1 MTAFSSFFKEDFLKE
16 KVSET
21 RSDFHQAR
29 TEYELAMRREI
40 LHRVNHCPCCFDGI
54 FENVKA
60 QIREEALQNNF
71 EPDVMEVLNRMSLTP
86 VAAEEGEEEDGTR
99 DVIEQSIH

>member
-16 KVSET
+16 KVNET

-40 LHRVNHCPCCFDGI
+40 LHRVNHCPCCFDGF

-86 VAAEEGEEEDGTR
+86 VVTEEEDETG
-99 DVIEQSIH
+99 DQIGESIH

>member
-40 LHRVNHCPCCFDGI
+40 LHRVNHCPCCFDGF

-60 QIREEALQNNF
+60 QIREETLQNNF

-86 VAAEEGEEEDGTR
+86 VVTNEEDETG
-99 DVIEQSIH
+99 DPIGKPIH

>member
-1 MTAFSSFFKEDFLKE
+1 MTASSSFFKEDFLKE
-16 KVSET
+16 KVSEA

-40 LHRVNHCPCCFDGI
+40 LHGVNHCPRCFDGF

-71 EPDVMEVLNRMSLTP
+71 EPDVMDVLNRMSLMLVGT
-86 VAAEEGEEEDGTR
+86 EEEDENKTGNVTGKL
-99 DVIEQSIH
+99 IH

>member
-40 LHRVNHCPCCFDGI
+40 LHRVNHCPCCFDGF

-60 QIREEALQNNF
+60 RIREEALQNNF

-86 VAAEEGEEEDGTR
+86 VVTEGDDETGDPIGEP
-99 DVIEQSIH
+99 IH

>member
-40 LHRVNHCPCCFDGI
+40 LHRVNHCPCCFDGF

-60 QIREEALQNNF
+60 RIREEALQNNF

-86 VAAEEGEEEDGTR
+86 VVTEGDDETGDPIGE
-99 DVIEQSIH
+99 SIH

>member
-40 LHRVNHCPCCFDGI
+40 LNRVNHCPCCFDG
-54 FENVKA
+54 FFDDVKA
-60 QIREEALQNNF
+60 RIRQEALQNNF
-71 EPDVMEVLNRMSLTP
+71 EPDVMEVLQRMSLTP
-86 VAAEEGEEEDGTR
+86 VVTDEEDETG
-99 DVIEQSIH
+99 DPIGGGSIH

>member
-1 MTAFSSFFKEDFLKE
+1 MTKLSSFFQEDFLKE

-40 LHRVNHCPCCFDGI
+40 LHRVNHCPCCFDGF

-71 EPDVMEVLNRMSLTP
+71 EPDVMDVLNRMSLTP
-86 VAAEEGEEEDGTR
+86 VVTDVEDEDEAG
-99 DVIEQSIH
+99 DVIGESIH